1 MSNAKTDQDVVLR
14 VNSHRAGS
22 KLATALGRKPQY
34 SWTVK
39 PGDGFV
45 ILSNF
50 VILTRQ
56 EADAVLPITGIT
68 RSRVDP
74 RTLAPCL

>member
-1 MSNAKTDQDVVLR
+1 MTEQDVVLR

-34 SWTVK
+34 WYTWK
-39 PGDGFV
+39 HGGCFV
-45 ILSNF
+45 VLS
-50 VILTRQ
+50 RR

-68 RSRVDP
+68 RSRVD
-74 RTLAPCL
+74 RGKLAQCWG